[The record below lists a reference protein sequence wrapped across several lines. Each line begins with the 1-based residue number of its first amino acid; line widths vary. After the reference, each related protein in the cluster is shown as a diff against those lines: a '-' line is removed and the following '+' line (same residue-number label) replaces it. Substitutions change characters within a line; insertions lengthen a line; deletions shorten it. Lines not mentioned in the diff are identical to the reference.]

1 LRILFLTHRL
11 PYAPN
16 RGDRIRALYI
26 LKELAAHA
34 EVDLVSLVHDRDEQQ
49 HAGDLRELTASVT
62 VAPVSRWMGY
72 ARAIEALATGRPL
85 THALLNARALSA
97 ACRRIASDR
106 PPDVVL
112 AYCSGMAPFALEA
125 PLNRLPLVLDMVDVD
140 SVKWQTLGET
150 APIPARWIYAREARQ
165 LSLFE
170 AKAARH
176 ARAVLVVN
184 DRESE
189 SLLRVE
195 PTAKVHIVPNGVAL
209 GEFAPPGP
217 PADEPRVTFCGV
229 MSYQPNEEGALWFAR
244 AVWPLVRARRPDAR
258 LSLVGSAPTA
268 AVRQLPNGDA
278 TVEVTGAVPAVPPY
292 LWRSAVA
299 VAPLLVARGVQNKV
313 LEAVAAGLPCVVTP
327 AVRHGLPSQ
336 VLPACLTAA
345 DANEFASAV
354 VSLLDRT
361 AAQRRAMAAAADVAS
376 LGWSSQLAALFPIL
390 QAASEPSP
398 RQQRHDR

>member
-1 LRILFLTHRL
+1 MRILLLTHRL

-26 LKELAAHA
+26 LRALAAHA
-34 EVDLVSLVHDRDEQQ
+34 DVDLVSLVHDRDEQQ
-49 HAGDLRELTASVT
+49 HAGDLRDLTASVT
-62 VAPVSRWMGY
+62 IAPVSRWMGY
-72 ARAIEALATGRPL
+72 ARAIGALATGGPL
-85 THALLNARALSA
+85 THALLNAQALRA

-106 PPDVVL
+106 PPDIVL

-140 SVKWQTLGET
+140 SVKWRTLGET
-150 APIPARWIYAREARQ
+150 ASIPARWIYAREARR

-189 SLLRVE
+189 SLLRVA

-229 MSYQPNEEGALWFAR
+229 MNYPPNEEGALWFAR
-244 AVWPLVRARRPDAR
+244 AVWPLIRARRPDAR
-258 LSLVGSAPTA
+258 LSLVGSAPPT
-268 AVRQLPNGDA
+268 AVRQLQIGDA
-278 TVEVTGAVPAVPPY
+278 TVEVTGAVADVPPY

-299 VAPLLVARGVQNKV
+299 VAPLFVARGVQNKV

-327 AVRHGLPSQ
+327 AVRDGLPTQ
-336 VLPACLTAA
+336 VLPACLTAG

-354 VSLLDRT
+354 LGLLDRS
-361 AAQRRAMAAAADVAS
+361 AAQRRAMANAADVGS
-376 LGWSSQLAALFPIL
+376 LGWASQLAALLPIL
-390 QAASEPSP
+390 EAASAPSGA
-398 RQQRHDR
+398 